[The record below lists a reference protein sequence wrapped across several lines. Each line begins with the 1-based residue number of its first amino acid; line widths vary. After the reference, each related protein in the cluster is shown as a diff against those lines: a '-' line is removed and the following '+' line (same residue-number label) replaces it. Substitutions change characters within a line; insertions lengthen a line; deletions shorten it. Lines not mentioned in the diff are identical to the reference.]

1 MKFWG
6 KLQIHPTVTSR
17 HEDTW
22 KVFMAVIKEILISC
36 NWRVAVV
43 VFVTQLCL
51 TLCNPMDCS
60 LPGSSVHGILQVR
73 IVQGVAIPFSRGSS
87 WPRDQTQ
94 VSYTAGRFFTI
105 WATREGFCWKSRPES
120 DGKSSVTYGTSLV
133 AQWLGICLP
142 MQGTQIWRSHI
153 AEEQLS
159 LYAAATEHG
168 KGNASA
174 CW

>member
-6 KLQIHPTVTSR
+6 KLQVHPTVTSK
-17 HEDTW
+17 HEDIW
-22 KVFMAVIKEILISC
+22 KVFIAVLKGILISY

-43 VFVTQLCL
+43 VLVTQSCV

-73 IVQGVAIPFSRGSS
+73 IVEWVTIPFSRGSS

-94 VSYTAGRFFTI
+94 VSYTAGRFFII
-105 WATREGFCWKSRPES
+105 WATREGFCRKSRLES

-133 AQWLGICLP
+133 AQWLRICLP
-142 MQGTQIWRSHI
+142 MQGTQIWRSHM
-153 AEEQLS
+153 LRS
-159 LYAAATEHG
+159 
-168 KGNASA
+168 N
-174 CW
+174 